1 MHDTDVNQT
10 QAPNAPSAMAEE
22 PTGVLA
28 HTTPEV
34 DAAVASDE
42 GQPLVLPAGTTLG
55 TLAEQIEA
63 IVVTSGRPVPVKRL
77 GQALGLIAVDEPA
90 RASSDTPQVE
100 AAPDSSTGEPAAPVV
115 TLKPRRTRKKAAGVV
130 EPEKVIAAAVAVL
143 NDAYRQSGRTFSIE
157 LLAGG
162 YRLMTLARWRGV
174 IASFH
179 GLSAQ
184 QRMSKASVETMAII
198 AYKQPITRS
207 KLEAIRGVAC
217 GEVLRSLIERR
228 LVTIVGRA
236 EELGR
241 PMLYG
246 TTKGFLEAFGLAT
259 LKDLPSAAEMA
270 VLKRQG

>member
-1 MHDTDVNQT
+1 MPTDTDVANS
-10 QAPNAPSAMAEE
+10 AVAESPAAPSAEVAEA
-22 PTGVLA
+22 P
-28 HTTPEV
+28 
-34 DAAVASDE
+34 AAVQAQE
-42 GQPLVLPAGTTLG
+42 QERGLVLPPGMDLES
-55 TLAEQIEA
+55 LAEQIEA

-77 GQALGLIAVDEPA
+77 GQALGLIAAD
-90 RASSDTPQVE
+90 E
-100 AAPDSSTGEPAAPVV
+100 AAPGGKGEMATADAEAADGSAEPAVV
-115 TLKPRRTRKKAAGVV
+115 VKPKRSRKKTAGVV
-130 EPEKVIAAAVAVL
+130 EPEKIIAAAVLSL
-143 NDAYRQSGRTFSIE
+143 NKVYRESGRTFSIE

-162 YRLMTLARWRGV
+162 YRLMTMARWRGV

-198 AYKQPITRS
+198 AYKQPITRA

-246 TTKGFLEAFGLAT
+246 TTKAFLEAFGLAS

>member
-1 MHDTDVNQT
+1 MTPSHDTDVAISS
-10 QAPNAPSAMAEE
+10 APPA
-22 PTGVLA
+22 
-28 HTTPEV
+28 
-34 DAAVASDE
+34 AAVAE
-42 GQPLVLPAGTTLG
+42 LPETEAAVAAEAPPSNEPASLILPPGMDLES
-55 TLAEQIEA
+55 LASQIEA

-77 GQALGLIAVDEPA
+77 GQALGLIAPD
-90 RASSDTPQVE
+90 E
-100 AAPDSSTGEPAAPVV
+100 AAPVAATKEAGAPADAASGEAEAAVV
-115 TLKPRRTRKKAAGVV
+115 VKPKRSRKKQAAGFD
-130 EPEKVIAAAVAVL
+130 PEKVISAAVASL
-143 NDAYRQSGRTFSIE
+143 NAVYRESGRTFTIE

-162 YRLMTLARWRGV
+162 YRLMTMPRWRGV

-184 QRMSKASVETMAII
+184 QRMSKASVETLAII
-198 AYKQPITRS
+198 AYKQPVTRA

-246 TTKGFLEAFGLAT
+246 TTKGFLEAFGLAS

>member
-1 MHDTDVNQT
+1 MT
-10 QAPNAPSAMAEE
+10 
-22 PTGVLA
+22 
-28 HTTPEV
+28 
-34 DAAVASDE
+34 
-42 GQPLVLPAGTTLG
+42 
-55 TLAEQIEA
+55 
-63 IVVTSGRPVPVKRL
+63 VPK
-77 GQALGLIAVDEPA
+77 
-90 RASSDTPQVE
+90 
-100 AAPDSSTGEPAAPVV
+100 
-115 TLKPRRTRKKAAGVV
+115 
-130 EPEKVIAAAVAVL
+130 
-143 NDAYRQSGRTFSIE
+143 
-157 LLAGG
+157 
-162 YRLMTLARWRGV
+162 WRGV

-184 QRMSKASVETMAII
+184 QRMSKASVETLAII
-198 AYKQPITRS
+198 AYKQPVTRA

-246 TTKGFLEAFGLAT
+246 TTKGFLEAFGLAS

>member
-1 MHDTDVNQT
+1 MPTDTDVT
-10 QAPNAPSAMAEE
+10 SS
-22 PTGVLA
+22 
-28 HTTPEV
+28 
-34 DAAVASDE
+34 AVAEPSSAVE
-42 GQPLVLPAGTTLG
+42 TVPPPEAAAEPALLLPPGMDLG
-55 TLAEQIEA
+55 GLAEQIEA
-63 IVVTSGRPVPVKRL
+63 IIVTSGRPVPVKRL
-77 GQALGLIAVDEPA
+77 GQALGLILPDEAPK
-90 RASSDTPQVE
+90 VE
-100 AAPDSSTGEPAAPVV
+100 AAAAEGGAPVEGASV
-115 TLKPRRTRKKAAGVV
+115 TVKPRRSRKKAGAW
-130 EPEKVIAAAVAVL
+130 EPERVIAAAVGEL
-143 NDAYRQSGRTFSIE
+143 NKVYRETGRTFTIE

-162 YRLMTLARWRGV
+162 YRMMTESRWRGV

-184 QRMSKASVETMAII
+184 QRMSKASVETLAII
-198 AYKQPITRS
+198 AYKQPITRA

>member
-1 MHDTDVNQT
+1 MSLSNDTDVAVSSPEIAE
-10 QAPNAPSAMAEE
+10 APEILAAPAVE
-22 PTGVLA
+22 
-28 HTTPEV
+28 
-34 DAAVASDE
+34 AAPVTESVPPA
-42 GQPLVLPAGTTLG
+42 LVLPAGVDLES
-55 TLAEQIEA
+55 LASQIEA

-77 GQALGLIAVDEPA
+77 GQALGLIAADEPVVSEKKDA
-90 RASSDTPQVE
+90 EGEAGGTTGPQTTE
-100 AAPDSSTGEPAAPVV
+100 GQVV
-115 TLKPRRTRKKAAGVV
+115 VKPKRSRKKPSGVV
-130 EPEKVIAAAVAVL
+130 EPEKVIAAAVNLL
-143 NDAYRQSGRTFSIE
+143 NGVYRESGRTFTIE
-157 LLAGG
+157 HLAGG
-162 YRLMTLARWRGV
+162 YRLMTVPKWRGV

-184 QRMSKASVETMAII
+184 QRMSKASVETLAII
-198 AYKQPITRS
+198 AYKQPVTRA

-246 TTKGFLEAFGLAT
+246 TTKGFLEAFGLAS